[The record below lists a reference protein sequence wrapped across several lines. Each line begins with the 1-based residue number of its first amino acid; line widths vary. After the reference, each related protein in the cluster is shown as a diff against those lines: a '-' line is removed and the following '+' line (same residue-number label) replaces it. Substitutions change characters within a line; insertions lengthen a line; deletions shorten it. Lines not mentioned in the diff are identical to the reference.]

1 MKARDGTWETQDT
14 GLDTQI
20 LILNI
25 ESLVHFSDIIRIS
38 GLENECMDNYLFFF
52 CYYYQNRVYLSQKL
66 WILLLCIYRG
76 VGCTVYLSF
85 SGDSSK
91 DSGRIWS
98 PGHICHCS
106 TNFQFKG
113 EHGRPVRDMYCYFY
127 KLLFS
132 PNEALTETTVL
143 PFWIHLMW
151 ACRERERDPEP
162 LFTCRLSV

>member
-1 MKARDGTWETQDT
+1 MNVW
-14 GLDTQI
+14 
-20 LILNI
+20 
-25 ESLVHFSDIIRIS
+25 IIIS
-38 GLENECMDNYLFFF
+38 SFF

-143 PFWIHLMW
+143 PFWINLMW
-151 ACRERERDPEP
+151 ACREREREREIQS
-162 LFTCRLSV
+162 LCSHVGCQCNWCLIVKNNRGTSVLCF